1 LLIQTIF
8 SLIQSKYGNLFF
20 LPKSCIPGYHNY
32 FVSIDKLPKDKIDE
46 ECVMCY
52 TSLKQAVEEHFGE
65 SPNSAFPAS
74 LERGQGHPEGSPMRD
89 SGVDADDKEEPIFQK
104 SKKVAMTP
112 CNHYFHVSCFKQW
125 IKVKH
130 ECPICRTQL
139 KFYLE

>member
-1 LLIQTIF
+1 MKTIITM
-8 SLIQSKYGNLFF
+8 IQSKFGNLFF

-32 FVSIDKLPKDKIDE
+32 FIAIAKVPKEKLEE

-52 TSLKQAVEEHFGE
+52 TALKQAVEEQFSE
-65 SPNSAFPAS
+65 QPNV
-74 LERGQGHPEGSPMRD
+74 GSPEAVLRHSEGTTFKD
-89 SGVDADDKEEPIFQK
+89 CEAEGNNGTESLFQK
-104 SKKVAMTP
+104 AKRCAVTP
-112 CNHYFHVSCFKQW
+112 CNHYFHVSCFKHW

>member
-1 LLIQTIF
+1 MQTIF
-8 SLIQSKYGNLFF
+8 SYIQSRFGNLFF

-32 FVSIDKLPKDKIDE
+32 FISVDKVPKEKLEE

-52 TSLKQAVEEHFGE
+52 TSLKMAVEDQFAEAANEQNVGGSVGGPVLSDAATPLKE
-65 SPNSAFPAS
+65 ND
-74 LERGQGHPEGSPMRD
+74 PEINEGD
-89 SGVDADDKEEPIFQK
+89 HQAKK
-104 SKKVAMTP
+104 SKKCAVTP
-112 CNHYFHVSCFKQW
+112 CKHYFHVSCFKQW